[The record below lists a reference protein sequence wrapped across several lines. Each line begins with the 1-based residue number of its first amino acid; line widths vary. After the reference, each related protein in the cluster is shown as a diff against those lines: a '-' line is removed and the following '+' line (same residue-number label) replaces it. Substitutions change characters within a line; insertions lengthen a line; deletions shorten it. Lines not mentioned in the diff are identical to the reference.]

1 MSYLDKDSFD
11 YRAVGEQYDG
21 MKPSAPRYS
30 FGKGTRDQL
39 DKVFLSHT
47 AEKTKGNKDT
57 PGAIYDVP
65 SDLGRAQSFT
75 FSKAPQR
82 VHMKQ
87 KYPDSSIDLIETIVD
102 SGYVKFDNQPAF
114 YFGTEAKDC
123 MKNSAIT
130 RNHQSASMGVIGPG
144 PAGYLPDAKSHLEG
158 QPTYPFGVKT
168 KFGSMFAYQG
178 STPLQVGPGKYKLQ
192 KATGKQSLSTRA
204 TLPAWGFGKGKRFPT
219 SEPDLTIIDPSP
231 NRKAMGKQVLSRSR
245 SAPIFGFGT
254 ATRDHRAKTGCY
266 ILPEDK
272 GPANDM
278 GETHQPH
285 PKLQMH
291 KTVVKYSPPGMSVQ
305 GFN

>member
-1 MSYLDKDSFD
+1 
-11 YRAVGEQYDG
+11 

-65 SDLGRAQSFT
+65 SDLGRAQSFS

-231 NRKAMGKQVLSRSR
+231 NRKAMGSRSCLARDPRR
-245 SAPIFGFGT
+245 SLGSVPRHATTARRLAATYCRRTKVLRTIWVRLISPILSSRC
-254 ATRDHRAKTGCY
+254 TRR
-266 ILPEDK
+266 L
-272 GPANDM
+272 
-278 GETHQPH
+278 
-285 PKLQMH
+285 
-291 KTVVKYSPPGMSVQ
+291 
-305 GFN
+305 

>member
-11 YRAVGEQYDG
+11 YRAVGEQADG

-65 SDLGRAQSFT
+65 NDLGRAQAFS

-102 SGYVKFDNQPAF
+102 SGYVKFNNQPAF
-114 YFGTEAKDC
+114 YFGTEARGEK
-123 MKNSAIT
+123 
-130 RNHQSASMGVIGPG
+130 ASGGPNIGPG
-144 PAGYLPDAKSHLEG
+144 PAGYLPDANKSLEN
-158 QPTYPFGVKT
+158 QPCYPFGVKT

-192 KATGKQSLSTRA
+192 KATGKQCLSTRQ
-204 TLPAWGFGKGKRFPT
+204 TLPIFSFGKGARFPT

-231 NRKAMGKQVLSRSR
+231 NRKAIGKQVLSRSR

-305 GFN
+305 GYN